1 MVLIISLPIAFASWN
16 IGWKKFWVSSNSRL
30 YNSKFPKS
38 MILDQV
44 CAAIV
49 KFKSSCSNEVSLT
62 ATSILSSK
70 YPGVQNTYS
79 VTPKKILNNG
89 VEQIIWS
96 YGTIPKL
103 YQLSTIANN
112 DKWEFG
118 CFPSGGVLLKENFCK
133 ILSSNN
139 KS

>member
-1 MVLIISLPIAFASWN
+1 MYYYIYMHSFFSILFLSLFQYGFDHFITDS
-16 IGWKKFWVSSNSRL
+16 ICLLEHRLEKFWVSSNSRL
-30 YNSKFPKS
+30 YNSKFPKL

-49 KFKSSCSNEVSLT
+49 KFKSSCLNEVSLT

-79 VTPKKILNNG
+79 VTPKILNNG

-96 YGTIPKL
+96 YGTIL
-103 YQLSTIANN
+103 NCTNYQQ
-112 DKWEFG
+112 
-118 CFPSGGVLLKENFCK
+118 
-133 ILSSNN
+133 
-139 KS
+139 